1 MNNKF
6 VLATVLVSVV
16 NVVAMDV
23 ATTKPISDEMVTLQI
38 EQEKVELPIRYAK
51 LMGIF
56 IELQE
61 GFLGNEFPLP
71 NTGLSAW
78 RLIENQLPRVYRIIS
93 EEGNPEQLKQEII
106 VTYQTLESK
115 QLVDL
120 IREVDYLDIAL
131 LMDSVVEVITHA
143 TNVQFKD
150 LALLPEHL
158 LALIVSHKVHTI
170 LGPIPVRHQRRLLNS
185 QAVRCLCVIDDTTV
199 VAPTYAHNLAIFDP
213 QGDETVVHEGQKIF
227 AKALWVT
234 CEGHEL
240 FVNDIC
246 GTRDGIIVSAS
257 DDKTVRLW
265 DRNGNQL
272 AVCRGH
278 EDGVTCVCVTKDGRI
293 VSGSKDKTVRV
304 WDRQGNQLAVYNGH
318 TEGVNSVNILKDTTI
333 VSSSYDKTLHFCD
346 LQGQNGSCL
355 GNGHENNIRTGTVLH
370 DNNIVTAAYDNTVR
384 LWNSHGD
391 ELAVYN
397 YKQIGSPVCILEDGK
412 VLVTS
417 DEEVWSLCDTKG
429 QKLLVHLADPCY
441 NKDWPHCACFLNR
454 NTLLVG
460 CHNGLYLYDV
470 TLLRCLETMN
480 TAQAEKI
487 WRLFEAVVKAETAHE
502 ALEGLDK
509 EFAKF
514 NLTEQKQQEYWP
526 QVEKILAE

>member
-1 MNNKF
+1 MYNKI
-6 VLATVLVSVV
+6 VLLSAVLCVFHLA
-16 NVVAMDV
+16 AMDV
-23 ATTKPISDEMVTLQI
+23 ATTKPISDGMVTLQI
-38 EQEKVELPIRYAK
+38 EDEEVELPIRYAK
-51 LMGIF
+51 LLGIF

-61 GFLGNEFPLP
+61 DFLGNEFPLP

-78 RLIENQLPRVYRIIS
+78 RLIENQLPRVYRIIT

-106 VTYQTLESK
+106 VAYQTLESK

-120 IREVDYLDIAL
+120 IREVDYLDITL
-131 LMDSVVEVITHA
+131 LMDIVVEVITQA

-150 LALLPEHL
+150 LASLPEHL
-158 LALIVSHKVHTI
+158 LALIISHKVHVL
-170 LGPIPVRHQRRLLNS
+170 LGPIPVRHQRRLLNG
-185 QAVRCLCVIDDTTV
+185 QPVRCLCVIDDTTI
-199 VAPTYAHNLAIFDP
+199 VAPTYARNLAIFDP
-213 QGDETVVHEGQKIF
+213 QGDESVIHEGREIF
-227 AKALWVT
+227 AEALWVT

-240 FVNDIC
+240 FVNDLC

-265 DRNGNQL
+265 DRNGDQL
-272 AVCRGH
+272 AICRGH
-278 EDGVTCVCVTKDGRI
+278 EGGVTCVCVTKDGTI

-304 WDRQGNQLAVYNGH
+304 WDMQGNQLAVYNGH
-318 TEGVNSVNILKDTTI
+318 TEGVNSVNILKDTII

-346 LQGQNGSCL
+346 LQGEPLAL
-355 GNGHENNIRTGTVLH
+355 GNGHDNNIRTSTVIH

-391 ELAVYN
+391 ELAVYD

-417 DEEVWSLCDTKG
+417 HEEAWSLCDTKG
-429 QKLLVHLADPCY
+429 QKLLVHLAVSY
-441 NKDWPHCACFLNR
+441 YEKDWPHCACFLNR
-454 NTLLVG
+454 NTLLIG
-460 CHNGLYLYDV
+460 SQSGLYVYDV
-470 TLLRCLETMN
+470 TLLRRLETMN

-487 WRLFEAVVKAETAHE
+487 WQLFETVVEAETAHE

-509 EFAKF
+509 EFAKY